1 MSNALKSLEIYAEN
15 VDLAKTNE
23 TINGHV
29 PLELEVIKLEQ
40 NNETSKGEIPLV
52 LQ

>member
-15 VDLAKTNE
+15 ADLAKTDE
-23 TINGHV
+23 TINGRV
-29 PLELEVIKLEQ
+29 PLELEVIKIEK
-40 NNETSKGEIPLV
+40 NNETSKGKMPLV